1 MSQPFR
7 FDFGQHDD
15 VEDDDI
21 ADNHQ
26 DQEAANQQ
34 EGDTSDD
41 RIVPCVHTLDDLLST
56 LPSTIS
62 YTAISI
68 QSPGHGD
75 ITLTRRELFD
85 IRTQLMIEDTGLDD
99 SSTAGLSTDDIKPNI
114 YEGGF
119 KTWECSVDLTN
130 YLASHEKDL
139 LHQSDP
145 CTIVELG
152 AGTALPSL
160 FLFHLLFNAPS
171 STPPPRRTFVLAD
184 FNPSV
189 LQLATIPNLL
199 IMWAFASNLIS
210 SKPGDLDITSDV
222 TLSFRQALT
231 ERNIVIRAISGSW
244 GPEFS
249 ALAFLEFAR
258 PPEDV
263 LILASETIY
272 SPKTTLA
279 FTITLLDL
287 MGKSQETG
295 GRATALVAAKKVY
308 FGVGGGVDEFSC
320 VLREHGA
327 AGKIVWSTEG
337 MGSGVGRCILKLTGT
352 GERRGYQSF

>member
-7 FDFGQHDD
+7 FDFDQHDD

-21 ADNHQ
+21 AENHQ

-34 EGDTSDD
+34 RDDTSD
-41 RIVPCVHTLDDLLST
+41 RIVPCLHTLDDLLPA

-68 QSPGHGD
+68 QSSDHGD
-75 ITLTRRELFD
+75 FTLARRELFD
-85 IRTQLMIEDTGLDD
+85 IRTQLMIEDTDLDD
-99 SSTAGLSTDDIKPNI
+99 SSTAGLSTDDIKPNV

-130 YLASHEKDL
+130 YLASHIKDL
-139 LHQSDP
+139 LHQSGS

-152 AGTALPSL
+152 AGTALPSV
-160 FLFHLLFNAPS
+160 FLLHLLLNAPS

-199 IMWAFASNLIS
+199 ITWAFASNLIS
-210 SKPGDLDITSDV
+210 SEPGDLDVTSDV
-222 TLSFRQALT
+222 ILSFRQALT

-249 ALAFLEFAR
+249 PLAVLESAG
-258 PPEDV
+258 PLKDI

-279 FTITLLDL
+279 FTVTLLDL
-287 MGKSQETG
+287 MRKSREAG

-308 FGVGGGVDEFSC
+308 FGVGGGVDEFTC
-320 VLREHGA
+320 AMREHGG
-327 AGKIVWSTEG
+327 AGEMVWSTEG
-337 MGSGVGRCILKLTGT
+337 MGSGVGRCILKLTGR
-352 GERRGYQSF
+352 GE